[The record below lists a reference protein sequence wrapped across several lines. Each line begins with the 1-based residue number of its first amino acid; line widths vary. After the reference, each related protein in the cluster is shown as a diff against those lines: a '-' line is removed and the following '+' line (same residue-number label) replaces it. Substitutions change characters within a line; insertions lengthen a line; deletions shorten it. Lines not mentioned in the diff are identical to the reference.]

1 MGIYNDKLSENTRN
15 ISNVLARLKE
25 EWWETNRK
33 PELEANITK
42 TLEKEPAVDKEILEL
57 MRDMLDLVKPK
68 RSSLTSYYNEEVD
81 DG

>member
-1 MGIYNDKLSENTRN
+1 MDIDIDKLSENTRN

-33 PELEANITK
+33 PELEVNITK
-42 TLEKEPAVDKEILEL
+42 TLEKNTSVDKEILEL
-57 MRDMLDLVKPK
+57 MIDMLDLVKPK
-68 RSSLTSYYNEEVD
+68 RSSITSYYDEGVD